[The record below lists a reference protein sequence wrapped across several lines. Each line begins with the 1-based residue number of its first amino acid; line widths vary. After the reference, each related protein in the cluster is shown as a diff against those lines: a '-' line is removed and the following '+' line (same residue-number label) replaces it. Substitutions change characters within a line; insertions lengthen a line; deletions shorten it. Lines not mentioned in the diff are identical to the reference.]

1 MKRVVLIQQLIETL
15 GLDNDMDKGQFAP
28 EEDNTLVMDEYG
40 EAVDGTF
47 RYSSV
52 IGILLY
58 LSEHAHPGVAF
69 AMNCCT

>member
-1 MKRVVLIQQLIETL
+1 
-15 GLDNDMDKGQFAP
+15 MDKGQFAP